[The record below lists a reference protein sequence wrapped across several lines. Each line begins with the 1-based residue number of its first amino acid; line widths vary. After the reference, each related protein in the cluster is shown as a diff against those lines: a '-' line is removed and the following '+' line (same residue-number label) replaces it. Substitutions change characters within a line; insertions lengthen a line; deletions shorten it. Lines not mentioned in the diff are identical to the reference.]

1 VALGGRFSS
10 LEGDG
15 VAKPLELVDQ
25 PAGLALGI
33 AAALEPVL
41 AKIVERLAGSE
52 QVQITITRLWA
63 TATAA
68 LSGPR
73 RRAI

>member
-1 VALGGRFSS
+1 
-10 LEGDG
+10 
-15 VAKPLELVDQ
+15 VDQ